1 MRNLSVI
8 TTVRLALFR
17 NCQLPSYPVSRI
29 KLSSIL
35 HTGYHFEV
43 IPGIKP
49 LSCSF
54 EETEKDSE
62 AGTCFEKKLKFELS
76 KLRPELSALLDRYAH
91 NQVVA
96 VITDANGYS
105 WLVYPLI
112 RTIKRSL
119 PGTAKKANL
128 TEVNFSGKGI
138 CESPCIELDS

>member
-1 MRNLSVI
+1 MRNFSVI

-29 KLSSIL
+29 K
-35 HTGYHFEV
+35 
-43 IPGIKP
+43 P

-54 EETEKDSE
+54 EETEKDSD

-128 TEVNFSGKGI
+128 TEVSFSGKGI
-138 CESPCIELDS
+138 WESPCVELDS

>member
-1 MRNLSVI
+1 MRNFSVI
-8 TTVRLALFR
+8 TTVQLALLKHCR
-17 NCQLPSYPVSRI
+17 IPSYPVSRI

-43 IPGIKP
+43 IPDVKP

-54 EETEKDSE
+54 EETEKDSD
-62 AGTCFEKKLKFELS
+62 AGTYFEKELRFELS
-76 KLRPELSALLDRYAH
+76 KLRPELSVLLNRYT
-91 NQVVA
+91 NNRVVA

-105 WLVYPLI
+105 WLIYPLI

-138 CESPCIELDS
+138 WESPCVEIDS

>member
-1 MRNLSVI
+1 MRNFSVI

-35 HTGYHFEV
+35 HTDYHFEV

-54 EETEKDSE
+54 EETEKDSD

-91 NQVVA
+91 NQVAGLSVD
-96 VITDANGYS
+96 TDHKTKFTRYG
-105 WLVYPLI
+105 
-112 RTIKRSL
+112 
-119 PGTAKKANL
+119 
-128 TEVNFSGKGI
+128 
-138 CESPCIELDS
+138 